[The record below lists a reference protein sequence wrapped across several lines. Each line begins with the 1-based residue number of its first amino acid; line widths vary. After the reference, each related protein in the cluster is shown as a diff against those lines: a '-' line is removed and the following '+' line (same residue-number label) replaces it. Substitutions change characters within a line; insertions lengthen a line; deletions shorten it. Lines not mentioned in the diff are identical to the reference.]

1 MKLGV
6 LKETKS
12 KENRVALSPNV
23 AKSLITK
30 GYKVFIEDGAGAASS
45 YSNEAY
51 VNAGAA
57 IVSTSDIYNTSEV
70 ILRVNAPLDN
80 EISQL
85 KEGTIWI
92 SLLLHKSNPELIEKL
107 AAKKVTAI
115 SMDAIPRIS
124 RAQSMDV
131 LSSQANLAGYKA
143 VILGGDQMG
152 RIFPLMMTAAGTITP
167 AKVLIFGI
175 GVAGLQAIATAKRL
189 GAVVEAT
196 DVRPETKEQAESLG
210 AKFIQVEAMKVEAK
224 VTSDKDSITSPED
237 IIQMMVSSIMIAIQ
251 MKMKVNIS

>member
-1 MKLGV
+1 M
-6 LKETKS
+6 
-12 KENRVALSPNV
+12 
-23 AKSLITK
+23 
-30 GYKVFIEDGAGAASS
+30 
-45 YSNEAY
+45 
-51 VNAGAA
+51 
-57 IVSTSDIYNTSEV
+57 
-70 ILRVNAPLDN
+70 NAPSDS

-152 RIFPLMMTAAGTITP
+152 RIFP
-167 AKVLIFGI
+167 
-175 GVAGLQAIATAKRL
+175 
-189 GAVVEAT
+189 
-196 DVRPETKEQAESLG
+196 
-210 AKFIQVEAMKVEAK
+210 
-224 VTSDKDSITSPED
+224 
-237 IIQMMVSSIMIAIQ
+237 
-251 MKMKVNIS
+251 